1 MFCDNSQQNGIVL
14 HNCNKYA
21 TKMHASH
28 TARNRDREG
37 ESQKERADERERA
50 RESARE
56 SAGES
61 QREPERARKS
71 QRFSQSSQSLV
82 LSVMRYTNHTSRF
95 LVLTKVPQQLRLI
108 VLTQLTQS
116 TQQLTEQTSKSNNCT
131 SKCANN
137 CTNNAEEVPR
147 EI

>member
-1 MFCDNSQQNGIVL
+1 MFCNNSQQNGVVL
-14 HNCNKYA
+14 QISTNMPQKC
-21 TKMHASH
+21 MLH
-28 TARNRDREG
+28 TQPET
-37 ESQKERADERERA
+37 ETERA
-50 RESARE
+50 RKRE
-56 SAGES
+56 PMRERES

-108 VLTQLTQS
+108 ALTQLTQS
-116 TQQLTEQTSKSNNCT
+116 TQQLTEQTSKSNNCA
-131 SKCANN
+131 SNCANN
-137 CTNNAEEVPR
+137 CTNHAEEVPR